1 MKTMF
6 RVIVLSTAAA
16 SLGLVSCSTMSKV
29 GKGSVDLVK
38 NTANAT
44 TSKVSALSE
53 TAMNKIRPAGVPVVE
68 VREKDL
74 KALPTGHDRAIA
86 FENTRKKSFWFFNGP
101 VDFVEPELPLPA
113 VGDEEVDI
121 LLPPKAD

>member
-6 RVIVLSTAAA
+6 RVIILSTAAA

-29 GKGSVDLVK
+29 GKGSAALVK
-38 NTANAT
+38 NTTSSA

-53 TAMNKIRPAGVPVVE
+53 TAMNKIRPAGVKVVE

-74 KALPTGHDRAIA
+74 KPLQNGHDRALA
-86 FENTRKKSFWFFNGP
+86 FENTKKKSFWFFNGP
-101 VDFVEPELPLPA
+101 VDFIEPELPEPA
-113 VGDEEVDI
+113 IGDEQVDI
-121 LLPPKAD
+121 LLPPKVD

>member
-1 MKTMF
+1 MS
-6 RVIVLSTAAA
+6 RVFIFATATA

-38 NTANAT
+38 RTTTAT
-44 TSKVSALSE
+44 TDKVSSLSE

-74 KALPTGHDRAIA
+74 KEMQSGHDRAIA
-86 FENTRKKSFWFFNGP
+86 FENTRKKNFWFFSGP
-101 VDFVEPELPLPA
+101 VDFIEPELPQPA
-113 VGDEEVDI
+113 MGDEQVDI
-121 LLPPKAD
+121 LLPPKTD

>member
-1 MKTMF
+1 MKTMS
-6 RVIVLSTAAA
+6 RVIILSTAAA

-38 NTANAT
+38 RTTTAT
-44 TSKVSALSE
+44 TSKVSSLSE

-74 KALPTGHDRAIA
+74 KTLPTGHDRAIA
-86 FENTRKKSFWFFNGP
+86 FENTRKRNFWFFSGP
-101 VDFVEPELPLPA
+101 VDFVEPELPTPA
-113 VGDEEVDI
+113 VGEDQVDI
-121 LLPPKAD
+121 LLPPKED